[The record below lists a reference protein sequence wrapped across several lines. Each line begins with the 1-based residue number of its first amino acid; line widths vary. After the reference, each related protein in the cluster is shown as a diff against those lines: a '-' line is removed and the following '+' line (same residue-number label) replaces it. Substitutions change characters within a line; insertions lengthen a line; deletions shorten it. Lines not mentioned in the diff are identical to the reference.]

1 MLHLEGAPFAASVLT
16 GFAETG
22 MAKFKAA
29 GTRKSGVKKSN
40 RSAIPCLLVIVI
52 VFALVALLFYGVL
65 KSGS

>member
-1 MLHLEGAPFAASVLT
+1 
-16 GFAETG
+16 

-52 VFALVALLFYGVL
+52 VIALVALLFYGVL